1 MSQMTQRIVLASRP
15 EGAVTAE
22 NFRLEQVELPEL
34 SDGEVLVEVT
44 ALSLDPYMR
53 GRMDAAKSYA
63 KPVEVDEVMEG
74 GTVGRVLASKFEGL
88 AEGDLV
94 MGMTGWQSHAVIKGR
109 ELRKLDDRVP
119 ASTALGV
126 LGMPG
131 FTGWYGL
138 TKIGQPKAGE
148 TLVVAAALGPVGSL
162 VGQYAKAKGLRVVGI
177 AGGKEKCDYV
187 VKEYGFDACL
197 DHRAYADSREM
208 RQAIKE
214 ACPDGVDIYFENVG
228 GKVLQAVLPEMNVF
242 GRIAICGMVAWYDQ
256 TGVGGE
262 SERDQLP
269 WAWRNMLVNRLTVE
283 GFIISDHFDKFA
295 AFLKDVAPMFAAGQI
310 KHTEDVA
317 EGLENAPETFMSM
330 LKGGNFGKQIV
341 KVAD

>member
-1 MSQMTQRIVLASRP
+1 MSQVTQRIVLAARP

-22 NFRLEQVELPEL
+22 NFRMETVELPAL
-34 SDGEVLVEVT
+34 GDGEVLVEVT

-74 GTVGRVLASKFEGL
+74 GTVGRVLASNHPKF

-94 MGMTGWQSHAVIKGR
+94 MGMTGWQSHAVINGR

-138 TKIGQPKAGE
+138 TEIGKPKPGE
-148 TLVVAAALGPVGSL
+148 TLVVAAAMGPVGSL
-162 VGQYAKAKGLRVVGI
+162 VGQYAKAKGLRVIGI
-177 AGGKEKCDYV
+177 AGGKEKCDHV

-197 DHRAYADSREM
+197 DHRAYADSREL
-208 RQAIKE
+208 RAALKE
-214 ACPDGVDIYFENVG
+214 HCPDGIDIYFENVG

-256 TGVGGE
+256 TGLGQD
-262 SERDQLP
+262 SPRDQLP
-269 WAWRNMLVNRLTVE
+269 WAWRNMLVNRLSVA
-283 GFIISDHFDKFA
+283 GFIISDHFDRFA
-295 AFLKDVAPMFAAGQI
+295 DFLKDVGPMFAAGQI
-310 KHTEDVA
+310 RHTEDVA
-317 EGLENAPETFMSM
+317 EGLENAPEVFMSM

-341 KVAD
+341 KVKD

>member
-295 AFLKDVAPMFAAGQI
+295 AFLKDVAPMLSLI
-310 KHTEDVA
+310 H
-317 EGLENAPETFMSM
+317 
-330 LKGGNFGKQIV
+330 I
-341 KVAD
+341 